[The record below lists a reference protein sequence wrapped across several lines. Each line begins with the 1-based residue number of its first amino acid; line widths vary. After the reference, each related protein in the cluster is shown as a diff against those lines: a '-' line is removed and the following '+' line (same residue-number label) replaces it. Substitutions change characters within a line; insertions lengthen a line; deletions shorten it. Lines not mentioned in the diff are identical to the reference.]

1 MDVSNLGVLW
11 ETEQA
16 IRDHLRS
23 TADGDLQVLFKEKT
37 KETVKDAC
45 VPHVHALLKIALQKT
60 VETDGMPPPPIH
72 PLREQL
78 EQLYQRCGRTGIGE
92 DQIVADSWWVRK
104 FIGLVKMK
112 VRKRKVSVCKAERLK
127 RSRSRGLNILRASPT
142 KRKVQS
148 ITEDAD
154 EAPEDREE
162 PMERKCRKKKIPSGS
177 STDRKGRTRKTSGAT
192 GTPEPKGRAKPK
204 GKSKPKAKAKPK
216 AKGKAR
222 AKAQSQKGPEEVAEE
237 FRSDSKSS
245 SEQFTDISNFLDRFE
260 PYEKVQDKRFKS
272 FARSLIPDL
281 EKHSLD
287 NIYWTRGNVGI
298 TKLETGKDIL
308 HFSFNQSSATDA
320 QKMAVSIK
328 CAIIAAQGLDK
339 GLDYRKDGPLTEKL
353 KHNAQLVLFLA
364 ANKM

>member
-1 MDVSNLGVLW
+1 MHVCSQMFNPCTSTVSQATSGMDSAKAGAG
-11 ETEQA
+11 ETEPGK
-16 IRDHLRS
+16 S
-23 TADGDLQVLFKEKT
+23 G
-37 KETVKDAC
+37 KDY
-45 VPHVHALLKIALQKT
+45 VT
-60 VETDGMPPPPIH
+60 
-72 PLREQL
+72 RNEQL
-78 EQLYQRCGRTGIGE
+78 EMK
-92 DQIVADSWWVRK
+92 AKSKASRK
-104 FIGLVKMK
+104 KKGGKK
-112 VRKRKVSVCKAERLK
+112 KKCKKGKGKKVCKAERLK

-328 CAIIAAQGLDK
+328 CAIIAVTQ
-339 GLDYRKDGPLTEKL
+339 RS
-353 KHNAQLVLFLA
+353 
-364 ANKM
+364 